1 MIAVE
6 SDIMLGNVLEGPAV
20 VAETATEEDV
30 VRAVGEFISKLSL
43 YI

>member
-6 SDIMLGNVLEGPAV
+6 SDIMLGNVLEGTAV
-20 VAETATEEDV
+20 VAETAIEDV